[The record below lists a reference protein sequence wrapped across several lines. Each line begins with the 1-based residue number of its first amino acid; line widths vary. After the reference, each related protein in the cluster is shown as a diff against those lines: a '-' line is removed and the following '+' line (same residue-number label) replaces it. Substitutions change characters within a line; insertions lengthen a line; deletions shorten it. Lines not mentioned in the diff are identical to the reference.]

1 MRVHWSRRS
10 GTPTRRVA
18 PLSKRACTCARGAR
32 RDFTTS
38 SAPLSR
44 CECAAARTYPITR
57 VHWSCAQCVH
67 VSRVGP
73 RGDFVARAW
82 HFGPLISDPT
92 GSSLSR
98 AGAQARAEDPNLAE
112 WARKFQGDDED
123 EVPLLPAH
131 LEAHW
136 VVLSCEPWN
145 MIVNLAPYFGLVVV
159 GMWDFKTKR
168 ARSGWIGRG
177 GASLWR
183 VRWQKV
189 LRDKFGVKNCMPYE
203 GATGLPSDAGRRKG
217 ILVHSKASVHCS
229 TGTVTALPPPPA
241 VSNRPAV
248 QRRSSRRCASCSSM
262 SRRSP
267 CSDAARTIVVSTQS
281 SNCAAGTT

>member
-18 PLSKRACTCARGAR
+18 PLSKRARTCARGAR

-98 AGAQARAEDPNLAE
+98 AGAQARSEDPNLAE
-112 WARKFQGDDED
+112 WARAFQGDDED

-145 MIVNLAPYFGLVVV
+145 MIVNLAPYFRHCAPHGPCVVTGRCSLV
-159 GMWDFKTKR
+159 DFSPPYR
-168 ARSGWIGRG
+168 LG
-177 GASLWR
+177 GS
-183 VRWQKV
+183 
-189 LRDKFGVKNCMPYE
+189 
-203 GATGLPSDAGRRKG
+203 
-217 ILVHSKASVHCS
+217 
-229 TGTVTALPPPPA
+229 ALTPA
-241 VSNRPAV
+241 ACYS
-248 QRRSSRRCASCSSM
+248 QL
-262 SRRSP
+262 
-267 CSDAARTIVVSTQS
+267 
-281 SNCAAGTT
+281 